1 MIGSI
6 TVKSLDAPNM
16 NGDSFDEPHAF
27 QDVYLGAKNSSFH
40 SVLSGT
46 CFLRHCGE
54 AFYLGI

>member
-1 MIGSI
+1 M
-6 TVKSLDAPNM
+6 VKSLDGPNM